1 MRKVAALLGLALL
14 SAGAL
19 HAKDISGTWQGASG
33 THRYVLKIGKA
44 PQTGYRGDFYNL
56 GLEAAGNARNGNPIS
71 TITLEGSTVTFT
83 LDRSAG
89 TFEGRLAEDGKSIA
103 GTWQTRAPKE
113 PLTLERATA
122 KSAWV
127 IDPSPHKTLFVTV
140 DKGVTLEVLDWG
152 GSGPPLIFLPGLGN
166 TAHVFDDF
174 APKFTPTHHV
184 YGITRRGIG
193 LSSAP
198 PPTDEN
204 YDADRL
210 GDDVLAVIAALHI
223 DHPVV
228 AGHSIAGE
236 QLSSIGTRHPE
247 KVAGLIYLDAN
258 GAAAF
263 YDNRDGSLGVD
274 VTTVRRDLRQL
285 PKEGESPSRSLAL
298 IQEIEATIPNL
309 TKSLDD
315 YAGIL
320 KGLPEYPRLQQ
331 TQQLLI
337 GDAILANERKYAD
350 IRGPVLAIIAEPHAC
365 QPNCDN
371 PGVEALVASDAKQNA
386 AFEAGTPQAKVVRLP
401 YADHYVFRSN
411 EADVLREMNAFMD
424 GLAKASAKTAD

>member
-1 MRKVAALLGLALL
+1 M
-14 SAGAL
+14 
-19 HAKDISGTWQGASG
+19 D
-33 THRYVLKIGKA
+33 
-44 PQTGYRGDFYNL
+44 N
-56 GLEAAGNARNGNPIS
+56 
-71 TITLEGSTVTFT
+71 
-83 LDRSAG
+83 
-89 TFEGRLAEDGKSIA
+89 
-103 GTWQTRAPKE
+103 
-113 PLTLERATA
+113 
-122 KSAWV
+122 
-127 IDPSPHKTLFVTV
+127 
-140 DKGVTLEVLDWG
+140 GVTLEVLDWG

-174 APKFTPTHHV
+174 APKFTATHHV

-210 GDDVLAVIAALHI
+210 GEDVLAVIAALHLGY
-223 DHPVV
+223 PVV

-258 GAAAF
+258 GAFAF
-263 YDNRDGSLGVD
+263 YDRNGGSLGVD
-274 VTTVRRDLRQL
+274 VATIRRDLGRL
-285 PKEGESPSRSLAL
+285 PKEGGSPSRSLAL
-298 IQEIEATIPNL
+298 IQEIEATTPNL
-309 TKSLDD
+309 IKSLDD

-320 KGLPEYPRLQQ
+320 KGLPEFPPLRQ
-331 TQQLLI
+331 TEQLLV
-337 GDAILANERKYAD
+337 GDAILANERKYTD

-365 QPNCDN
+365 QPNCDD
-371 PGVEALVASDAKQNA
+371 PGVKTMAASDVRQNA
-386 AFEAGTPQAKVVRLP
+386 AFEAGTPSAKVVRLP

-424 GLAKASAKTAD
+424 GLEKTSPKNAN